1 MEFLRNLFGWMLNP
15 RPDLQDLPTSD
26 LAETAEGELPVQRS
40 RLRARDILRNAPLVL
55 GGLIVFGLFLLV
67 LFGPLWAPENPYIAG
82 QHIKEPSDSGDGSF
96 LLPPLPPSSEY
107 PLGTDR
113 WGNDLL
119 SLLMHGARNTLIAC
133 AFIAMVRVLLGLA
146 LGALAGWNEGKP
158 LDQAVMGAVGVTTSV
173 PMLISSMILIYALD
187 IRRGLPVFIV
197 ALSVIGWTEIAQYI
211 RSEFL
216 VLRKMPY
223 LEGARAS
230 GLNGVSIAVR
240 HILPNVLPQLLVI
253 AFLEMGAVMM
263 LLGELGLAGV
273 YIGGGSR
280 ISLDFGG
287 FSPQVYRLAEVP
299 EWGAMLADG
308 FRLMRAKPF
317 VVLPPAIAFFLAV
330 FAFNTFGE
338 GLRRL
343 IHHSGFHTGFLLRK
357 RMLLVFAGLSLATVW
372 IINHAGPAP
381 WFADLAKSFNG
392 ELAYRHVQ
400 ALSGMQGRGIGEP
413 GGQSAVDYIAE
424 RFQQYGLEPGGDD
437 GSYLHHLPT
446 RMVRPVEQPL
456 LEFLD
461 PQGELIEVLDHQLEF
476 SYKIEGHGGDGE
488 ARAAITVLGFDPAV
502 GEIHPSEFK
511 GLDLRNRIVLL
522 IEGNAPPN
530 FPTEALIRGA
540 EGILWV
546 TLDDRPL
553 LRSQSFLEDPDM
565 DYLRRPR
572 IPIFRLGYKRLEPIL
587 RAHALSLNDVFADA
601 TGAEQSGPGWFARE
615 LPLQAHV
622 RLSLGDIEQ
631 IDVPSVLGYV
641 PGSDFDLADEMV
653 ILFTRYDGLGVDPD
667 GTVFPGANNNASGVG
682 ALLELARVWQQQNLD
697 ARRSVMFV
705 AWGGG
710 EASPMGAR
718 TFFEDRN
725 SFRRLPTRN
734 FNANLTPSYIFYI
747 DHVGAGGDRLSI
759 PPHATESLKN
769 LLKITAGEIGIEVVV
784 ETEGES
790 LRQSVFTEN
799 TAWLRLRWQA
809 DSPPDWKGDQL
820 GSIKAEKLEAF
831 GETITLA
838 LTKIVRQTDFR

>member
-1 MEFLRNLFGWMLNP
+1 MEFLRRFIGLLLNP
-15 RPDLQDLPTSD
+15 RADLQDLSIFD
-26 LAETAEGELPVQRS
+26 LAEPAEGELPTRRG
-40 RLRARDILRNAPLVL
+40 RLHARDILQNLPLLV
-55 GGLIVFGLFLLV
+55 GGVIVFALFLLV

-82 QHIKEPSDSGDGSF
+82 QHIKEPDDAEDGSF
-96 LLPPLPPSSEY
+96 LLPPLPPSSDY

-133 AFIAMVRVLLGLA
+133 AFITMVRILLGLL
-146 LGALAGWNEGKP
+146 LGGLAGWHEGKP
-158 LDQAVMGAVGVTTSV
+158 VDQAVMGAVGVATSV

-187 IRRGLPVFIV
+187 IRQGLPVFILGL
-197 ALSVIGWTEIAQYI
+197 AVIGWTEIAQYI

-230 GLNGVSIAVR
+230 GLSGVSIAVR

-287 FSPQVYRLAEVP
+287 FTPQVYRLAEVP

-308 FRLMRAKPF
+308 FRLMRAYPF
-317 VVLPPAIAFFLAV
+317 VVVPPAMAFFIAV

-343 IHHSGFHTGFLLRK
+343 IRHAGFHTGFLLRK
-357 RMLLVFAGLSLATVW
+357 RMLVVFAGLSFATVW

-392 ELAYRHVQ
+392 ELAYEHVQ
-400 ALSGMQGRGIGEP
+400 TLTGMQGRGAGTP
-413 GGQSAVDYIAE
+413 AGMAAVEYIAD
-424 RFQQYGLEPGGDD
+424 RFEQYGLEPGGED
-437 GSYLHHLPT
+437 GSYLHHFTT
-446 RMVRPVEQPL
+446 RMARPTDQPR
-456 LEFLD
+456 LEFRDREGRLVHSL
-461 PQGELIEVLDHQLEF
+461 EHQLEF
-476 SYKIEGHGGDGE
+476 SYSIEGHAGDGE
-488 ARAAITVLGFDPAV
+488 AIAAVTVLGFDTALGQIQPQD
-502 GEIHPSEFK
+502 FK
-511 GLDLRNRIVLL
+511 GIDLRDRIVLL
-522 IEGNAPPN
+522 IEGNAPPI

-546 TLDDRPL
+546 TLEEQPL
-553 LRSQSFLEDPDM
+553 LRSQSFFRDPEK
-565 DYLRRPR
+565 DYLRHPR
-572 IPIFRLGYKRLEPIL
+572 IPMFRLGYKTLEPVFERVGLPL
-587 RAHALSLNDVFADA
+587 REVFSDLASAD
-601 TGAEQSGPGWFARE
+601 QSGPGWFARD
-615 LPLQAHV
+615 LQVQAHMY
-622 RLSLGDIEQ
+622 LSLGEIEP
-631 IDVPSVLGYV
+631 VGVASVIGYV

-653 ILFTRYDGLGVDPD
+653 VLFTRYDGLGIDPD
-667 GTVFPGANNNASGVG
+667 GTIFPAANNNASGVG

-710 EASPMGAR
+710 EATPIGAR
-718 TFFEDRN
+718 AFFEDRN
-725 SFRRLPTRN
+725 SFRKLPTRN
-734 FNANLTPSYIFYI
+734 FSANLRPSYMFFI
-747 DHVGAGGDRLSI
+747 DHVGAGGDRLAL
-759 PPHATESLKN
+759 PPHASESLQD
-769 LLKITAGEIGIEVVV
+769 LLENAASDIGVSVVV
-784 ETEGES
+784 EPEGEH
-790 LRQSVFTEN
+790 LRETVFTESIP
-799 TAWLRLRWQA
+799 WVRVRWES
-809 DSPPDWKGDQL
+809 DGPPDWKMDQL
-820 GSIKAEKLEAF
+820 NRIQLEKLEAF

-838 LTKIVRQTDFR
+838 LTKLVRQTNFR